1 MTHLTRNELQQ
12 WEAGALDGDRARVL
26 AHLASCG
33 ECSALLASIVRERT
47 AAPALP
53 AEGIDVVA
61 FRAAGLH
68 AGARLAPRRA
78 IDWQR
83 LAVAAAVLLAVS
95 GTLYYTRGR
104 ETAGVQRGTD
114 DAGVVA
120 QSPRGEVDG
129 NAPLRFVWTGAP
141 GAVRLFVVDVMR
153 PEPLVDRTVESGSFE
168 VPAEERRLFERG
180 PTYHWF
186 VEYRD
191 ASGAMITS
199 PTTRFSLR

>member
-1 MTHLTRNELQQ
+1 VTHLTRNELQQ
-12 WEAGALDGDRARVL
+12 WEAGALDGDRARVV

-33 ECSALLASIVRERT
+33 ECSALLASIVREPT
-47 AAPALP
+47 AALP
-53 AEGIDVVA
+53 AEGIDVAA

-68 AGARLAPRRA
+68 ASARLAPRRA

-95 GTLYYTRGR
+95 GTLYYTSGP
-104 ETAGVQRGTD
+104 ETTSVQRGTD

-129 NAPLRFVWTGAP
+129 NAPLRFSWTGAP
-141 GAVRLFVVDVMR
+141 GAVRLFVVDVTR
-153 PEPLVDRTVESGSFE
+153 PEPLVDRTVEGGSFE
-168 VPAEERRLFERG
+168 VSAEERRLFERG
-180 PTYHWF
+180 STYHWF

-199 PTTRFSLR
+199 QTTRFSLR